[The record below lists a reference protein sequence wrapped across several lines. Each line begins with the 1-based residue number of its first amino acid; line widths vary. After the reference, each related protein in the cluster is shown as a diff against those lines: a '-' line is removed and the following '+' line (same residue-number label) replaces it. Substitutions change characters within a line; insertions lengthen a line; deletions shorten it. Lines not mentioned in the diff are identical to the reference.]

1 MADNRRLREFRTIWA
16 LFMVVNIALAIAL
29 IALIF
34 VVFS

>member
-1 MADNRRLREFRTIWA
+1 MADNRRLMEFMTIWA